1 MGCIS
6 LFEQPR
12 PFLETKGVWEQC
24 SFFSN
29 GAVLLCVKKRSL
41 DFLLG
46 KRMKQ
51 SLIIWIICQS
61 TFLMEEHISGEGYL
75 QKKRGSGLWESG
87 HKMLPW
93 LNALHF
99 IIKYCLIICSYCIR
113 GSASAFHIYSSVAAI
128 SPFSLRSV
136 VKCSCTPLLSTAGI
150 SFQNKNILGFSTG
163 FKGYW
168 TWTPEGRLSLKRSF
182 AHASQESD
190 KIPLHRI

>member
-1 MGCIS
+1 
-6 LFEQPR
+6 
-12 PFLETKGVWEQC
+12 
-24 SFFSN
+24 
-29 GAVLLCVKKRSL
+29 
-41 DFLLG
+41 
-46 KRMKQ
+46 
-51 SLIIWIICQS
+51 
-61 TFLMEEHISGEGYL
+61 MEEHISGQGYL
-75 QKKRGSGLWESG
+75 QKKRGSGLWEPG

-99 IIKYCLIICSYCIR
+99 IIKCCLITCSYCIR

-150 SFQNKNILGFSTG
+150 SFHVQQKKNILGFSTG

-168 TWTPEGRLSLKRSF
+168 TWTPEGRLSLNLSF

-190 KIPLHRI
+190 KIPLHRIYLPEFGYLVWSHHGNNVISTEKQAWLVSGCSTLCFSTYCFSITSGTLIEAAISDFYR